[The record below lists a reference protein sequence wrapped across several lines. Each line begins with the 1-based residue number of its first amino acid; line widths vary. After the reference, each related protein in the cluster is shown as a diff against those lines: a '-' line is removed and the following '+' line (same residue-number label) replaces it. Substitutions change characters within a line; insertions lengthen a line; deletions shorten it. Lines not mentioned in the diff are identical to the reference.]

1 MATIIVPA
9 LVCSTMSMP
18 SKIPRN
24 WFPQIDDVMTF
35 PVPPENLFL
44 LLLRCF
50 RNSRRHTYTLTRAQ
64 THSHTP
70 GGTYTRTHT
79 LTPSAVGA
87 GRRARKNCSFFLFF
101 SKVVCTSSA
110 ADGGSC
116 GHFRGHLPETSSSEQ
131 PAYCDPLGTFLTFF
145 SLFPKLDEGR
155 GRWGRSNFFLLS
167 SKAPRETSRNPRYSN
182 HFRFPP
188 KLPIFPVNFPQ

>member
-35 PVPPENLFL
+35 PVPPENLF
-44 LLLRCF
+44 CYYF
-50 RNSRRHTYTLTRAQ
+50 AAFA
-64 THSHTP
+64 TP
-70 GGTYTRTHT
+70 VVTRTHSRTHRHTHTHRGARTQAHTLT

-145 SLFPKLDEGR
+145 HSSQNSMREGEGGGGPTSFSCPRRPPGKLHE
-155 GRWGRSNFFLLS
+155 SPLLQPLPVPDL
-167 SKAPRETSRNPRYSN
+167 PR
-182 HFRFPP
+182 
-188 KLPIFPVNFPQ
+188 

>member
-1 MATIIVPA
+1 
-9 LVCSTMSMP
+9 MSMP

-44 LLLRCF
+44 LRCF

-64 THSHTP
+64 THTHTP
-70 GGTYTRTHT
+70 GARTHAHTHT

-131 PAYCDPLGTFLTFF
+131 PAYCDPFGTFLTFF
-145 SLFPKLDEGR
+145 HSSQNSRGGEGGGGPTSFSCPRKPPGKLHGTPVTPTTSGSREAPDFPR
-155 GRWGRSNFFLLS
+155 
-167 SKAPRETSRNPRYSN
+167 
-182 HFRFPP
+182 
-188 KLPIFPVNFPQ
+188 